1 MHKKSTLFA
10 LMGLRVTITPMVLI
24 TFAVLAIVIAIIALV
39 FGASLPEA
47 LLGGLIAVFLHYLLD
62 FAHNIGH
69 AIAARRTGYPMTG
82 VHFWGILGTSIY
94 PRDEPVLPGKVH
106 IQRALGGPI
115 MSGVIS
121 IALAILS
128 ALTRPPDT
136 LLDWLLVFALTL
148 NVLAFT
154 LGALLPLHRWVG
166 IETDMDTIL
175 RWMKSQ

>member
-1 MHKKSTLFA
+1 MSQKSTLFT
-10 LMGLRVTITPMVLI
+10 LMGLRVTITPMTLI
-24 TFAVLAIVIAIIALV
+24 SFVALAVTLALLALV
-39 FGASLPEA
+39 FGASLLDA
-47 LLGGLIAVFLHYLLD
+47 LLGGLIAALLHYVLD
-62 FAHNIGH
+62 FAHNMGH

-115 MSGVIS
+115 MSGGIS
-121 IALAILS
+121 IVLAILV
-128 ALTRPPDT
+128 ALVRPPDT

-175 RWMKSQ
+175 RHIQGP